1 MSNKYQEILNNLRK
15 NHFLSESGDNSNRL
29 LNMVDF
35 AVKNLLTHQGS
46 GPIYPV
52 FKKRKISEVANDSEI
67 PTNYSFDQESL
78 LSELSDSMQRS
89 IKANSPYM
97 VKTSSLSQASCTLQ
111 LTWKVPQN

>member
-1 MSNKYQEILNNLRK
+1 MYL
-15 NHFLSESGDNSNRL
+15 
-29 LNMVDF
+29 M
-35 AVKNLLTHQGS
+35 
-46 GPIYPV
+46 P
-52 FKKRKISEVANDSEI
+52 KISEVANDSEI

-111 LTWKVPQN
+111 LTCPRHFIWLML

>member
-1 MSNKYQEILNNLRK
+1 MDISDVFLIMKLSNWCLMATYKHINIILGTVLCT
-15 NHFLSESGDNSNRL
+15 LC
-29 LNMVDF
+29 
-35 AVKNLLTHQGS
+35 
-46 GPIYPV
+46 
-52 FKKRKISEVANDSEI
+52 RKISEVANDSEI

-111 LTWKVPQN
+111 LTCPRHFIWLML

>member
-1 MSNKYQEILNNLRK
+1 MSMSNKYQEILNNLRK

-52 FKKRKISEVANDSEI
+52 F
-67 PTNYSFDQESL
+67 
-78 LSELSDSMQRS
+78 
-89 IKANSPYM
+89 
-97 VKTSSLSQASCTLQ
+97 
-111 LTWKVPQN
+111 